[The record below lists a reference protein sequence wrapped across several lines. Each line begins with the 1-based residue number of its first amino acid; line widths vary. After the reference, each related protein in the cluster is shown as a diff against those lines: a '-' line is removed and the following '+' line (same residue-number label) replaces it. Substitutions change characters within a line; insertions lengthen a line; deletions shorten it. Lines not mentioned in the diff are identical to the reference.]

1 MATAPLRIGFVGCGG
16 ISRLYTDIYLGLHEL
31 AHVVA
36 VADLVP
42 ELASDRAAGL
52 TYGYQAEAAR
62 EHAIAT
68 GARSEAERDDAL
80 ARAESAEDAASNTIQ
95 QFASHTELLAKAGV
109 DAIVLLTAPSVR
121 GGPTVEAA
129 AQGVHV
135 FTQGP
140 MARSVE
146 EADAMLDAAEAS
158 GIKLHVQVGSRYSR
172 GMRHAQ
178 RAVASGLMGQ
188 MAMANVELNNFRP
201 QSPYFRSS
209 HWHGTWDGEGG
220 TSVFHHGR
228 YIIDPFLFVVGSP
241 IVEVT
246 SYAGAMLR
254 HIETDDMTLSL
265 VKFANGAR
273 GVVRSTLLYHTN
285 PLTPINKIEV
295 IGSEASM
302 VLHQQYTQPSLPSVM
317 LGSRENGWQ
326 ANVKF
331 GSNHDPSLVQRL
343 DALEAEV
350 SDAPVRATEMYQSQ
364 IWLESIL
371 GDSDTP
377 APLRV
382 PHHHAELTRAVYKS
396 QESGKTVTL
405 PLAKDDPFYT
415 FEGRL
420 THGRK
425 LPKDDPPP
433 SGTIP
438 RRMTGG

>member
-1 MATAPLRIGFVGCGG
+1 MATAPLRVGFVGCGG

-31 AHVVA
+31 AQVVA

-42 ELASDRAAGL
+42 ELARDRAEGL
-52 TYGYQAEAAR
+52 IHGYRAEAAR
-62 EHAIAT
+62 QHAIAT
-68 GARSEAERDDAL
+68 GARSEAERDEAL

-95 QFASHTELLAKAGV
+95 QFASHTELLAGADV

-129 AQGVHV
+129 SQGVHV

-146 EADAMLDAAEAS
+146 EADAMMEAAEAS

-178 RAVASGLMGQ
+178 TAVASGLMGQ
-188 MAMANVELNNFRP
+188 MALARVELNLFRP
-201 QSPYFRSS
+201 QSPYFRST
-209 HWHGTWDGEGG
+209 HWHGTWGGEGG

-254 HIETDDMTLSL
+254 YIETDDMTLSL

-273 GVVRSTLLYHTN
+273 GVVQSSLLHHSN
-285 PLTPINKIEV
+285 PLNPTYRIEV

-302 VLHQQYTQPSLPSVM
+302 VLHQEYTPPDAPAVM

-331 GSNHDPSLVQRL
+331 GSNHDPTLVQRL
-343 DALEAEV
+343 DALESEV
-350 SDAPVRATEMYQSQ
+350 SDAPLRATEMYQSQ

-371 GDSDTP
+371 DDSDTP

-382 PHHHAELTRAVYKS
+382 PHHHAEFTRAVYKS
-396 QESGKTVTL
+396 QETGRTVAL

-420 THGRK
+420 SHGRK
-425 LPKDDPPP
+425 IPTDDQPPT
-433 SGTIP
+433 S
-438 RRMTGG
+438 

>member
-1 MATAPLRIGFVGCGG
+1 MATVPLRVGFVGCGG

-31 AHVVA
+31 AQVVA

-42 ELASDRAAGL
+42 ELARDRAEGL
-52 TYGYQAEAAR
+52 THGYRAEAAR
-62 EHAIAT
+62 QHAIAT

-80 ARAESAEDAASNTIQ
+80 AKAESAEDAASNSIQ
-95 QFASHTELLAKAGV
+95 RFSSHTELLAGADV

-146 EADAMLDAAEAS
+146 EADAMLEAAEAA

-188 MAMANVELNNFRP
+188 IAMANVSLNNFRP
-201 QSPYFRSS
+201 QSPYFRST

-228 YIIDPFLFVVGSP
+228 YVIDPFLFVVGSP

-273 GVVRSTLLYHTN
+273 GVVQSSLLYHSN

-295 IGSEASM
+295 VGSEASM
-302 VLHQQYTQPSLPSVM
+302 VLHQEYTQPSLPSVM
-317 LGSRENGWQ
+317 LGSRGKRVGVHREVWVQPRLVAGS
-326 ANVKF
+326 AAGGARSRGLGRTCARYRDVPEPDLAGVDPGRF
-331 GSNHDPSLVQRL
+331 GHAS
-343 DALEAEV
+343 A
-350 SDAPVRATEMYQSQ
+350 APRS
-364 IWLESIL
+364 S
-371 GDSDTP
+371 S
-377 APLRV
+377 
-382 PHHHAELTRAVYKS
+382 
-396 QESGKTVTL
+396 
-405 PLAKDDPFYT
+405 
-415 FEGRL
+415 
-420 THGRK
+420 
-425 LPKDDPPP
+425 
-433 SGTIP
+433 P
-438 RRMTGG
+438 RRVHACGVQVAGNRHKRHPAAIEG